1 MDMKLSIKKS
11 VAALGLTAT
20 ALSGALS
27 LPAHA
32 QDAPRIFV
40 NGQPL
45 RTRVAPLVQDGR
57 TLVPLRAIFE
67 RLGASVDFDPMDQR
81 IVARRGGTVV
91 RLRLDSTEASVNQ
104 SNITLDVPAT
114 SYYGST
120 LVPLRFV
127 SEALGAQVDY
137 DYDRNE
143 VDVDDSRLDNPGRD
157 RHFPNDRPN
166 WHDRNHPW

>member
-1 MDMKLSIKKS
+1 MDMKLSLKKS
-11 VAALGLTAT
+11 AATLGLTAA
-20 ALSGALS
+20 ALGGALT
-27 LPAHA
+27 LPARA

-45 RTRVAPLVQDGR
+45 RTRVAPIVEDGR

-67 RLGASVDFDPMDQR
+67 RLGATVSFDPVDQR
-81 IVARRGGTVV
+81 IVARRAGTVV
-91 RLRLDSTEASVNQ
+91 RLRLDSTEASVNE

-127 SEALGAQVDY
+127 SEALGAEVDY
-137 DYDRNE
+137 DFNRNE
-143 VDVDDSRLDNPGRD
+143 VDVDDARIDNPGPD
-157 RHFPNDRPN
+157 RHFPNDRPD
-166 WHDRNHPW
+166 WRDRNRHW